1 MAEEEIHLREATRV
15 AGRATLFAAVL
26 KANIF
31 FLLNMTRKLKEE
43 ENVKGREDV
52 GEKSRPL
59 FYPGSR

>member
-31 FLLNMTRKLKEE
+31 LWNMTRKLKEE